1 MALPTSG
8 NITIQM
14 IATELGLSL
23 PLDLNDSRVRTL
35 AGKPS
40 GSITMPGDFYGKS
53 SVTATATITGSMSQ
67 QRQGGTTSTSRRS
80 IGVFGVTTS
89 SGAVP
94 SAYSWSIIQDD
105 AGAGMFLSGA
115 TSSQCTC
122 NGPVYDINGEQYIS
136 TFVLQCIATVDGNQV
151 TATRSLNYTY
161 GIGI

>member
-53 SVTATATITGSMSQ
+53 SVTATITGSMSQ
-67 QRQGGTTSTSRRS
+67 QRQGGTTSTSWRS
-80 IGVFGVTTS
+80 SGVFGVTTS
-89 SGAVP
+89 SGTVP
-94 SAYSWSIIQDD
+94 TAYAWSIIADD
-105 AGAGMFLSGA
+105 VGEMVLSGNTGTQA
-115 TSSQCTC
+115 TC